1 MRYDERKC
9 ISCDT
14 NCATSKCNGITGYC
28 SECDPGWYPENE
40 ESRTCT
46 KCDSN
51 YFMIPTEEPICRHYD
66 TLTHCKPEN
75 KTQKGCML
83 CEDGYRLQLSRCVEC
98 GGNCTLCTND
108 DICLKCEKEYETM
121 TNWLYEESYD
131 TDGLREYKGEGLY
144 YYDDGCDCCWKYW
157 PEEVRKM
164 IAFGAAFGQT
174 I

>member
-1 MRYDERKC
+1 MTEKTIY
-9 ISCDT
+9 ISFD
-14 NCATSKCNGITGYC
+14 GI
-28 SECDPGWYPENE
+28 EFEDENE
-40 ESRTCT
+40 CLDYEAMQET
-46 KCDSN
+46 KDYHWTWFSDFSGTRLAPN
-51 YFMIPTEEPICRHYD
+51 LRNVEDVVAVI
-66 TLTHCKPEN
+66 LT
-75 KTQKGCML
+75 
-83 CEDGYRLQLSRCVEC
+83 S
-98 GGNCTLCTND
+98 
-108 DICLKCEKEYETM
+108 EKEYETM